1 MVFDIAMS
9 TKRSHQPI
17 FDKNKDSAT
26 KRLSLFISHGNL
38 CIKYGKS
45 RTALLKKIIGYGNIL
60 LGGDSVKISINVD
73 PELTDTE
80 IIINCGSLTA
90 ETESIIAALRMA
102 DNQLTVIKDGE
113 THILDISKIAY
124 IETVD
129 RRTFVYTETDCYES
143 KLKLYEMVEKLCS
156 GNFLRISK
164 SCIVRLKYIRSLK
177 ADLDRRIR
185 ITLENGEQLIASR
198 QYADELK
205 KRLGVR

>member
-1 MVFDIAMS
+1 M
-9 TKRSHQPI
+9 
-17 FDKNKDSAT
+17 
-26 KRLSLFISHGNL
+26 
-38 CIKYGKS
+38 
-45 RTALLKKIIGYGNIL
+45 
-60 LGGDSVKISINVD
+60 KISINID
-73 PELTDTE
+73 PERTDTE

-143 KLKLYEMVEKLCS
+143 KLKLYEMEDKLCTV
-156 GNFLRISK
+156 NFFRISK

-177 ADLDRRIR
+177 ADIDRRIR

-205 KRLGVR
+205 KRLGVI

>member
-1 MVFDIAMS
+1 M
-9 TKRSHQPI
+9 
-17 FDKNKDSAT
+17 
-26 KRLSLFISHGNL
+26 
-38 CIKYGKS
+38 
-45 RTALLKKIIGYGNIL
+45 
-60 LGGDSVKISINVD
+60 KISINID

-102 DNQLTVIKDGE
+102 DNQLTVIKNGE

-129 RRTFVYTETDCYES
+129 RKTFVYTENDCYES
-143 KLKLYEMVEKLCS
+143 KLKLYEMDDRLCGS
-156 GNFLRISK
+156 NFLRISK

-177 ADLDRRIR
+177 AELDRRIR

-205 KRLGVR
+205 KRLGVL

>member
-1 MVFDIAMS
+1 M
-9 TKRSHQPI
+9 
-17 FDKNKDSAT
+17 
-26 KRLSLFISHGNL
+26 
-38 CIKYGKS
+38 
-45 RTALLKKIIGYGNIL
+45 
-60 LGGDSVKISINVD
+60 KISININ

-80 IIINCGSLTA
+80 IVINCGSITA
-90 ETESIIAALRMA
+90 EIENIIAALRMT
-102 DNQLTVIKDGE
+102 DNQLTVIRDGE

-129 RRTFVYTETDCYES
+129 RKTFVYTENDCYES
-143 KLKLYEMVEKLCS
+143 KLKLYEMDEKLCS
-156 GNFLRISK
+156 SNFLRISK

-177 ADLDRRIR
+177 AELDRRIR